1 MRAIDAIEKA
11 RKQIYGPNADRCGGF
26 MLRAKTP
33 DMATMVVRA
42 CAESKVTYTAMAD
55 SDGKGEVT
63 VFVSGPVDRLRECLN
78 VLESLLP
85 V

>member
-1 MRAIDAIEKA
+1 MKAIDAIEKI

-33 DMATMVVRA
+33 DMAMMVVQA
-42 CAESKVTYTAMAD
+42 CAESQVTYTVMTD
-55 SDGKGEVT
+55 PDGKGEVT

-78 VLESLLP
+78 ILESLLP